1 VTLAVSVA
9 QVFGILVAAGA
20 VGWGMAAL
28 LVPAGAR
35 AERLAWG
42 FAAGISLVALSVPL
56 AFGLRLKPGWLPFL
70 LLSALTALPA
80 RLLRPRERVPPVL
93 RRRGDLATGI
103 LGVVLLAGVALYAL
117 RALTEPMWANDYVA
131 IWGLK
136 GKTFFFEGRVP
147 MRFFQWTS
155 LGFSHPEYPLG
166 LPFLYA
172 GIGFLLG
179 RWDDHAMALLFPFL
193 QMATLAALFGWLR
206 RRGAPQSL
214 ALGAA
219 ALTSLFEPLYRG
231 FTTGMAEVPLSFAL
245 LLLGTSLCDRVERT
259 DPGASGRLALA
270 SVVCVA
276 TKNEGL
282 FLVAAG
288 LLVGALSSF
297 SQRGI
302 AARVAAILALPAAV
316 VFAAHRLILGNLP
329 LRDFDFSLLRRPG
342 VVFGRLAETFAAI
355 LRETPLLA
363 WFGLAAFAVLIAAGR
378 SSPAGT
384 RLLALAAC
392 GLAAYLF
399 LPALAIEGPE
409 WLVRHSFFR
418 TTAALAPLVAGGVAI
433 RLIPVFGPENGRR
446 KTEDE
451 VA

>member
-1 VTLAVSVA
+1 
-9 QVFGILVAAGA
+9 
-20 VGWGMAAL
+20 
-28 LVPAGAR
+28 
-35 AERLAWG
+35 
-42 FAAGISLVALSVPL
+42 
-56 AFGLRLKPGWLPFL
+56 
-70 LLSALTALPA
+70 
-80 RLLRPRERVPPVL
+80 
-93 RRRGDLATGI
+93 
-103 LGVVLLAGVALYAL
+103 
-117 RALTEPMWANDYVA
+117 
-131 IWGLK
+131 
-136 GKTFFFEGRVP
+136 
-147 MRFFQWTS
+147 
-155 LGFSHPEYPLG
+155 
-166 LPFLYA
+166 PFLYA

-193 QMATLAALFGWLR
+193 QVATLAALFGWLR
-206 RRGAPQSL
+206 RRDAPTSL

-245 LLLGTSLCDRVERT
+245 LLLGTSLCDRVERS
-259 DPGASGRLALA
+259 DRGASHRLALA
-270 SVVCVA
+270 SVLCVA

-282 FLVAAG
+282 FFVAAG
-288 LLVGALSSF
+288 LVVAALSSF
-297 SQRGI
+297 SRRGI
-302 AARVAAILALPAAV
+302 AARAAAILALPAAV
-316 VFAAHRLILGNLP
+316 VVAAHRLILGNLP

-342 VVFGRLAETFAAI
+342 VVFGRLAETFAAV

-418 TTAALAPLVAGGVAI
+418 TTAALAPLVAAGVAV
-433 RLIPVFGPENGRR
+433 RLIPVVGPEDGRR

-451 VA
+451 FA